1 MLANWLSNIKWA
13 LVLAIFA
20 GPAFA
25 YWSYTEGQTFKHIM
39 ADGVEA
45 AAVVDGGE
53 SRSSRRGV
61 TTSYKIHAIWTDDKG
76 AERAENI
83 EISSEYAGKIIEDDY
98 LLIESANVKYLPNEP
113 EVAALVSEDGPQ
125 RIKDKEMM
133 TYLGAGAGGIGL
145 IGSAIFFLGGR
156 RKKPEPAK
164 EPPTSKSNL
173 GF

>member
-25 YWSYTEGQTFKHIM
+25 YWSFTEGQTFKHVM
-39 ADGVEA
+39 ADGVEVN
-45 AAVVDGGE
+45 AVVDGGE
-53 SRSSRRGV
+53 TSSGRRRA
-61 TTSYKIHAIWTDDKG
+61 TTYKIHAIWQDDKG

-83 EISSEYAGKIIEDDY
+83 EISSEYAHRIIEGDY
-98 LLIESANVKYLPNEP
+98 LTIDSANVKYLPNEP

-145 IGSAIFFLGGR
+145 VGSGVFFLFGR

-164 EPPTSKSNL
+164 EQPASKSNL